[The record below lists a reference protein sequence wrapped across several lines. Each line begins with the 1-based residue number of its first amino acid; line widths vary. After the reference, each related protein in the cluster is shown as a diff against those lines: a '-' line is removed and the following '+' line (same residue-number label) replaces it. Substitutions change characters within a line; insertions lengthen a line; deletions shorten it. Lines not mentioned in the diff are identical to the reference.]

1 LFRLEGCKK
10 EGKGGIELFWVLIIL
25 VGGLIMIGY
34 MFALAEH
41 DQTEVKKLSYDRFKV
56 GESQPSI
63 KLFFISDIHNR
74 KVRSKSIEN
83 VDKVDVV
90 IIGGDLVD
98 KRTPY
103 HRLMENLQLLKKWN
117 APIFFIPG
125 NNDHELKNGS
135 IIEVLENN
143 GVKTLS
149 NEDEYVNLA
158 GNRGFVLSGLDPYF
172 TKPNRSATQIKD
184 SNFLQVLCV
193 HDPFVYQ
200 RMNQEDKERFDLVLA
215 GHTHGGQI
223 RIFGLGPYERGGW
236 LNDEDQPLLVSEGYG
251 TSLVPLRLGTRAEC
265 HVIHLNLGEQ
275 RP

>member
-1 LFRLEGCKK
+1 MD
-10 EGKGGIELFWVLIIL
+10 LFWFLIIL
-25 VGGLIMIGY
+25 AGALILVGY
-34 MFALAEH
+34 MFALAELAGRT
-41 DQTEVKKLSYDRFKV
+41 QVKNLSYDRFKV
-56 GESQPSI
+56 NDSKPSI

-74 KVRSKSIEN
+74 KVREKSIEY
-83 VDKVDVV
+83 VEKVDVV

-98 KRTPY
+98 KRTPH
-103 HRLMENLQLLKKWN
+103 HRLLENLQLLKKWD

-125 NNDHELKNGS
+125 NNDHELRSGS

-149 NEDEYVNLA
+149 NEDEYVELE
-158 GNRGFVLSGLDPYF
+158 GNKGFVLSGLDPYF
-172 TKPNRSATQIKD
+172 MKPNRKAAQIKD
-184 SNFLQVLCV
+184 SHSLQVLCV

-200 RMNQEDKERFDLVLA
+200 RVNQEDRERFDLVLA

-251 TSLVPLRLGTRAEC
+251 TSLLPLRLGTRAEC
-265 HVIHLNLGEQ
+265 HLIHLRLGEEK
-275 RP
+275 P

>member
-1 LFRLEGCKK
+1 MA
-10 EGKGGIELFWVLIIL
+10 LFWILIIL
-25 VGGLIMIGY
+25 TGSSTMIGY
-34 MFALAEH
+34 MFALAQR
-41 DQTEVKKLSYDRFKV
+41 DQTVVKNLSYDRFKV
-56 GESQPSI
+56 NESNPSI

-74 KVRSKSIEN
+74 QIRSKTIEN
-83 VDKVDVV
+83 IDKVDVV

-98 KRTPY
+98 KRTSH
-103 HRLMENLQLLKKWN
+103 HRLLENLQLLKKWN

-125 NNDHELKNGS
+125 NNDHELRSGS
-135 IIEVLENN
+135 IIEVLESN

-149 NEDEYVNLA
+149 NEDEFVKLE

-172 TKPNRSATQIKD
+172 MKPSRSAAQIND
-184 SNFLQVLCV
+184 SKLLQVLCV

-200 RMNQEDKERFDLVLA
+200 RMNKEDQERFDLVLA

-265 HVIHLNLGEQ
+265 HVIHLRLGE
-275 RP
+275 RKP